1 MKLTTRA
8 LKGAAVFLAMGF
20 SGALLR
26 LQEPAAMLVSERPW
40 PGQQPIHSSLSLTG
54 NVWLLA
60 HRQGAAGR
68 LPVYKNRTFCGPSV
82 PDERLLTTKK
92 GGVRNAVVLLHSI
105 DRFASGQPGRVVL
118 DNIKCAFAP
127 HVQVATVGSE
137 LLLKNSDPILHT
149 VHARLGPQTLFN
161 VGLPKGRETT
171 TILEKP
177 GVVRI
182 HCDVLHTWMSAAVV
196 VTTTPYFAITNE
208 RGFFLM
214 DNLPPGEYRMEVW
227 HESLGRRLR
236 TISLGQGSRL
246 SLDVVFASATGNSVE

>member
-1 MKLTTRA
+1 MS
-8 LKGAAVFLAMGF
+8 F
-20 SGALLR
+20 SGALLPP
-26 LQEPAAMLVSERPW
+26 QGPAAILVSERQW
-40 PGQQPIHSSLSLTG
+40 PGQQPIHSSPSVTG

-60 HRQGAAGR
+60 HRQSSVGR
-68 LPVYKNRTFCGPSV
+68 LPVYKNRSFCGPSV
-82 PDERLLTTKK
+82 PDERLLTSKK
-92 GGVRNAVVLLHSI
+92 GGVRNAVVLLHSV
-105 DRFASGQPGRVVL
+105 DRFASVQPGRVVL

-208 RGFFLM
+208 QGFFLI
-214 DNLPPGEYRMEVW
+214 DNLPPGEYRMELW
-227 HESLGRRLR
+227 HESLGRRIR
-236 TISLGQGSRL
+236 TISLGEGSRL
-246 SLDVVFASATGNSVE
+246 SLDVVFASETGNSVE